1 MKLSPVISFSI
12 LVGFTASLLV
22 LTVGYFLNPDFI
34 TTPSLYF
41 YSIIAGVIISLT
53 SYFVFK
59 VYIKNQFK
67 KIYASI
73 DQVFDNTTEDSGNTT
88 QEKIESWI
96 AERSKEVKE
105 LKTTEAYRREFFGNL
120 AHELKTPVF
129 SVEGYILTLLE
140 GGLEDENIN
149 RKFLEKAAKGVDRI
163 TKVIQDMDTITKIE
177 SGELKLNFKKVGLFD
192 LVKTVI
198 SELEDI
204 AETKKISVVM
214 EKPNVIEL
222 FVSGDKL
229 KLEQIFTNLIANS
242 IYYGDQ
248 DGKTTITIKE
258 LRNKI
263 EITVKDNGIG
273 IQKNHLP
280 RLFERFYRVEKS
292 RDRNQG
298 GSGIGLAIVKHII
311 EAHNQ
316 SITVESDLN
325 KGTGFTFSLDKF

>member
-1 MKLSPVISFSI
+1 MKLSPVISFSFLLAFLSFSI
-12 LVGFTASLLV
+12 SAIGMYFAIDKTNELYLV
-22 LTVGYFLNPDFI
+22 LL
-34 TTPSLYF
+34 
-41 YSIIAGVIISLT
+41 ISLAIGLVIF
-53 SYFVFK
+53 FVSMMVLK
-59 VYIKNQFK
+59 VFVK
-67 KIYASI
+67 KKFERIYSSI
-73 DQVFDNTTEDSGNTT
+73 NQVFDSSEKNNNQSA
-88 QEKIESWI
+88 QEKIENWI
-96 AERSKEVKE
+96 TARSKEVKE

-149 RKFLEKAAKGVDRI
+149 RKFLKKASKGVDRI

-177 SGELKLNFKKVGLFD
+177 SGELKLDFKKVALFD
-192 LVKTVI
+192 VIKSVI

-204 AETKKISVVM
+204 AESKNITIQL
-214 EKPNVIEL
+214 EKPNVMEL

-229 KLEQIFTNLIANS
+229 KLEQVFTNLIANS
-242 IYYGDQ
+242 IYYGNEN
-248 DGKTTITIKE
+248 GNTKVIIKE
-258 LRNKI
+258 LRNKV
-263 EITVKDNGIG
+263 EIIVKDNGIG
-273 IQKNHLP
+273 IPQNHLP

-316 SITVESDLN
+316 KITVNSESE
-325 KGTGFTFSLDKF
+325 KGTSFSFYLDKF

>member
-1 MKLSPVISFSI
+1 VKLSPVISFSI

-22 LTVGYFLNPDFI
+22 LVVGYLLNPDFI
-34 TTPSLYF
+34 TTPSIYF
-41 YSIIAGVIISLT
+41 YSVIVGVIISYT

-73 DQVFDNTTEDSGNTT
+73 DQVFDNNENYGDTT
-88 QEKIESWI
+88 QEKIENWI
-96 AERSKEVKE
+96 TARSKEVKE

-140 GGLEDENIN
+140 GGLEDESIN
-149 RKFLEKAAKGVDRI
+149 RKFLKKAAKGIDRI
-163 TKVIQDMDTITKIE
+163 TNVIQDMDTITKIE
-177 SGELKLNFKKVGLFD
+177 SGELKLDLKKTPLFD
-192 LVKTVI
+192 LIKNVI

-204 AETKKISVVM
+204 AETKNISVVM
-214 EKPNVIEL
+214 EKPNVMEI

-229 KLEQIFTNLIANS
+229 KLEQVFTNLIANS
-242 IYYGDQ
+242 IYYGNQ
-248 DGKTTITIKE
+248 DGKTTIVIKE

-263 EITVKDNGIG
+263 EITIKDNGIG
-273 IQKNHLP
+273 IAKNHLP
-280 RLFERFYRVEKS
+280 RLFERFYRIEKS
-292 RDRNQG
+292 RNRNHG
-298 GSGIGLAIVKHII
+298 GSGIGLAIVKHIV

-316 SITVESDLN
+316 KITVNSE
-325 KGTGFTFSLDKF
+325 KGEGASFTFCLDKF

>member
-1 MKLSPVISFSI
+1 VKLSPVISFSI

-22 LTVGYFLNPDFI
+22 LVVGYLLNPDFI
-34 TTPSLYF
+34 TTPSIYF
-41 YSIIAGVIISLT
+41 YSVIVGVIISYT

-73 DQVFDNTTEDSGNTT
+73 DQVFDNNENYGDTT
-88 QEKIESWI
+88 QEKIENWI
-96 AERSKEVKE
+96 TARSKEVKE

-140 GGLEDENIN
+140 GGLEDESIN
-149 RKFLEKAAKGVDRI
+149 RKFLKKAAKGIDRI
-163 TKVIQDMDTITKIE
+163 TNVIQDMDTITKIE
-177 SGELKLNFKKVGLFD
+177 SGELKLDLKKTPLFD
-192 LVKTVI
+192 LIKNVI

-204 AETKKISVVM
+204 AETKNISVVM
-214 EKPNVIEL
+214 EKPNVMEI

-229 KLEQIFTNLIANS
+229 KLEQVFTNLIANS
-242 IYYGDQ
+242 IYYGNQ
-248 DGKTTITIKE
+248 DGKTTIVIKE

-263 EITVKDNGIG
+263 EIAIKDNGIG
-273 IQKNHLP
+273 IAKNHLP
-280 RLFERFYRVEKS
+280 RLFERFYRIEKS
-292 RDRNQG
+292 RNRNHG
-298 GSGIGLAIVKHII
+298 GSGIGLAIVKHIV

-316 SITVESDLN
+316 KITVNSE
-325 KGTGFTFSLDKF
+325 KGEGASFTFCLDKF

>member
-1 MKLSPVISFSI
+1 MWRDI
-12 LVGFTASLLV
+12 
-22 LTVGYFLNPDFI
+22 
-34 TTPSLYF
+34 
-41 YSIIAGVIISLT
+41 
-53 SYFVFK
+53 
-59 VYIKNQFK
+59 
-67 KIYASI
+67 
-73 DQVFDNTTEDSGNTT
+73 
-88 QEKIESWI
+88 
-96 AERSKEVKE
+96 
-105 LKTTEAYRREFFGNL
+105 
-120 AHELKTPVF
+120 
-129 SVEGYILTLLE
+129 LE

>member
-22 LTVGYFLNPDFI
+22 LTFGYFLNPDFI

-96 AERSKEVKE
+96 AERSKEVIE